1 MKYLFRSPKLYHFS
15 GPALL
20 FISLLL
26 SPAAI
31 PIRAQQP
38 RALRATSTNI
48 ERGKQGSVAVE
59 VDAQGDENTLGFS
72 LDFEQN
78 RLSYVS
84 AVAGS
89 SVPAGSTLLIN
100 DSQKQNGRLGVAISL
115 PFDQHLTAGTRQ
127 LLVVTFQASNNDSAT
142 TSVDFGDQPIP
153 REYVRPDAS
162 TIPVETVA
170 LLPGT
175 VTIFSPAVSASAAN
189 YSTTA
194 LAVQSIVAVF
204 GTNLATGTATA
215 ATIPLPR
222 NLLGTTIS
230 VKDSGGVE
238 RQAGEFFVSPGQAN
252 YELPSGTATGPATVN
267 VTSANTKMSIGTIEV
282 AVIAPGIFSANSSGQ
297 GIAAAI
303 ALRVRGAQQFVEQIS
318 QYNAN
323 TNSFDPIPIDLGP
336 QGDQV
341 FLIMF
346 GTGFRFRSGENGVS
360 VKIGGRTVQSLFSG
374 AVQGF
379 VGLDQLNLSPL
390 PRELAGAG
398 LVNIEITI
406 DGKAANTTTVSI
418 K

>member
-1 MKYLFRSPKLYHFS
+1 
-15 GPALL
+15 
-20 FISLLL
+20 
-26 SPAAI
+26 
-31 PIRAQQP
+31 
-38 RALRATSTNI
+38 
-48 ERGKQGSVAVE
+48 
-59 VDAQGDENTLGFS
+59 
-72 LDFEQN
+72 
-78 RLSYVS
+78 
-84 AVAGS
+84 
-89 SVPAGSTLLIN
+89 LIN
-100 DSQKQNGRLGVAISL
+100 DSQKQNGHLGFAVSL
-115 PFDQHLTAGTRQ
+115 PFDHHLTAGTRQ
-127 LLVVTFQASNNDSAT
+127 LIVVTFLASNNDSGT
-142 TSVDFGDQPIP
+142 TSVDFGDEPIR
-153 REYVRPDAS
+153 REYVRADAS

-215 ATIPLPR
+215 ATVPLPQK
-222 NLLGTTIS
+222 LLGTTIS
-230 VKDSGGVE
+230 VKDSGGIE
-238 RQAGEFFVSPGQAN
+238 RQAGEFFVSAGQAN
-252 YELPSGTATGPATVN
+252 FELPSGTAIGPATVT
-267 VTSANTKMSIGTIEV
+267 VTSANTKMNIGTIQV
-282 AVIAPGIFSANSSGQ
+282 AAIAPGIFSANSSGQ

-406 DGKAANTTTVSI
+406 DGRAANTTTVSI
-418 K
+418 R